1 MLKHLR
7 KDFPNSKD
15 WVTFSGEGEYN
26 HHEFIDWVD
35 QLKEENMMPDILITS
50 KLALVFSGVARE
62 WYIEKRRD
70 TGSLSWDQWKEAI
83 EERFGTD
90 TWKNQLEEAVLN
102 DNFNPAYHRD
112 CLAGEIEQKKRIRAF
127 SPESTSKRIVEK
139 MLFRMG
145 GDIRNS
151 VRSLMQG
158 EITWDKFIA
167 AFQDV
172 CKNNQFNKNRNS
184 SNNNRRINP
193 RNFNREHQ
201 AEKEVHRET
210 LGVSSTKVQ
219 PSTMDKKLRACR
231 TCGSTD
237 PTHIW
242 KECKGK
248 GKAIN
253 EVDQVAEQVDH
264 DSVM

>member
-1 MLKHLR
+1 MSPLQESYIQQEAWKQSHYPPPHLPAQYTNKHEYSHKEENKDNTIPTGPVQTNPYRENTNPQDFLNIELLKHLR

-15 WVTFSGEGEYN
+15 WVKFSGEGEYN

-90 TWKNQLEEAVLN
+90 TWKNQLEEAFLN

-112 CLAGEIEQKKRIRAF
+112 CLAWAIKQKKRIRAF
-127 SPESTSKRIVEK
+127 SPDSTSKRIVEK
-139 MLFRMG
+139 ILFRMG

-151 VRSLMQG
+151 VRSL
-158 EITWDKFIA
+158 I
-167 AFQDV
+167 
-172 CKNNQFNKNRNS
+172 
-184 SNNNRRINP
+184 
-193 RNFNREHQ
+193 
-201 AEKEVHRET
+201 
-210 LGVSSTKVQ
+210 
-219 PSTMDKKLRACR
+219 
-231 TCGSTD
+231 
-237 PTHIW
+237 
-242 KECKGK
+242 
-248 GKAIN
+248 
-253 EVDQVAEQVDH
+253 
-264 DSVM
+264 